1 MPAAEALCSLL
12 GASAKWAV
20 DVQWNRWDAHGDPI
34 LRAESSCT
42 AAHGA
47 YKSDGGSCD
56 SACRGDGKAGG
67 DSDGDGGEVGKDCSD
82 PKAGG
87 ESVKCVNCV
96 TRLHFTNRA
105 AADLEFPSVLATGTP
120 RSVGRDSEGLADKK
134 RHQPEGT
141 RVRKCAA
148 YTHVAWLSYDE
159 QKPLSAKLLKVQTR
173 LSVLEH
179 AHNCRTPLHA
189 RDHLL
194 RVLFV
199 TRIAIN
205 GAISEHCSNHS
216 GRHRTKLL
224 PSWQGCVLTTLA
236 PTALGRC
243 NMF

>member
-1 MPAAEALCSLL
+1 MRFVCFRRRLQIALCPSSVIVVALRARWKRGALAVPAAEALCSLL

-159 QKPLSAKLLKVQTR
+159 QKPLSAKLLKVKTR
-173 LSVLEH
+173 YLVFMH
-179 AHNCRTPLHA
+179 PHNYCTSLHTRA
-189 RDHLL
+189 HLL
-194 RVLFV
+194 CVLFV
-199 TRIAIN
+199 P
-205 GAISEHCSNHS
+205 E
-216 GRHRTKLL
+216 L
-224 PSWQGCVLTTLA
+224 P
-236 PTALGRC
+236 
-243 NMF
+243 